1 MGVAQP
7 GRAVARA
14 RLGVMAFFVGAGF
27 TAGTVASR
35 MPSVR
40 DDLGVTPAQLGTV
53 LLVGALGGLVSLIFA
68 GGLVARLGPLTL
80 IRTATLVMT
89 VGIVGL
95 ALATAFAFPS
105 MYATGLFLALATF
118 ELIIAVAN
126 SNAATIERL
135 LDRPVM
141 SQFHAAFSIAMLA
154 GIGTGA
160 AIAGLGI
167 AVSTHFAIVGV
178 ALGAAYLAAS
188 GPSIPEDPR
197 AGDPAQ
203 PDTPRRTGLFI
214 SLQLAARERRTLLL
228 GLLLLAAFSTESASG
243 NWIPI
248 ALVDDFAVT
257 ESVAGLMYAGVVLAQ
272 SATRLFG
279 VSALARIGRVAMLRT
294 SAVLIL
300 SGTLVFALAPWPWAA
315 PVALLAWGAGTA
327 FSFPVALS
335 AAADVRTDATARV
348 AAVSVFGTT
357 GGLIVPQLIGLF
369 AEVVTVRLALLAVV
383 GLAAIAI
390 FALAPAARPPLSA
403 PRPSASLER

>member
-1 MGVAQP
+1 MDTVQP

-105 MYATGLFLALATF
+105 LYATGLFLALATF

-167 AVSTHFAIVGV
+167 AVS
-178 ALGAAYLAAS
+178 
-188 GPSIPEDPR
+188 IPERMHTVPGGSAQVHSR
-197 AGDPAQ
+197 PGD
-203 PDTPRRTGLFI
+203 
-214 SLQLAARERRTLLL
+214 
-228 GLLLLAAFSTESASG
+228 
-243 NWIPI
+243 
-248 ALVDDFAVT
+248 
-257 ESVAGLMYAGVVLAQ
+257 
-272 SATRLFG
+272 
-279 VSALARIGRVAMLRT
+279 
-294 SAVLIL
+294 
-300 SGTLVFALAPWPWAA
+300 GTNVELTW
-315 PVALLAWGAGTA
+315 
-327 FSFPVALS
+327 S
-335 AAADVRTDATARV
+335 
-348 AAVSVFGTT
+348 
-357 GGLIVPQLIGLF
+357 
-369 AEVVTVRLALLAVV
+369 
-383 GLAAIAI
+383 
-390 FALAPAARPPLSA
+390 RP
-403 PRPSASLER
+403 